1 MYVTATE
8 FKANFGKYAEI
19 AQKQEIYVMKRGK
32 ELFRVVPPEKKSR
45 AELVEAMCGVIP
57 LNDETRDIT
66 VADIRAQ
73 RRARYERTD

>member
-19 AQKQEIYVMKRGK
+19 AQKQIIHVMKRG
-32 ELFRVVPPEKKSR
+32 EEIFRTNPPEKDIEAHIR
-45 AELVEAMCGVIP
+45 AMRGAIP

-66 VADIRAQ
+66 VADIRAE
-73 RRARYERTD
+73 RRRRYECTD